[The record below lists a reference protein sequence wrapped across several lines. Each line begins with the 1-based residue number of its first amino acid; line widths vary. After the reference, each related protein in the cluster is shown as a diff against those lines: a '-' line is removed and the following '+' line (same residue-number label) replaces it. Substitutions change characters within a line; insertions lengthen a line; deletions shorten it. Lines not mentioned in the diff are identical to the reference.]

1 MTLRELIAADT
12 QRVLMNTED
21 FAEVLT
27 FKQAGM
33 LPTPITALMS
43 GGGPTE
49 TEVTDTEGFLTKVQH
64 VDWQVRREE
73 FGEEIPKHGTLERSD
88 GSLYELCPVGNLPAV
103 EWFDDCGRQLLVHT
117 KLVRDA

>member
-1 MTLRELIAADT
+1 MTLRELITADT
-12 QRVLMNTED
+12 HDVLMNTDD

-33 LPTPITALMS
+33 PPVPITALMS

-49 TEVTDTEGFLTKVQH
+49 TEVVDAEGFLTKVQH
-64 VDWQVRREE
+64 VDWQVRRAE
-73 FGEEIPKHGTLERSD
+73 FGEELPKHGTLERVD
-88 GSLYELCPVGNLPAV
+88 GSLYEFCPVGNLPAV
-103 EWFDDCGRQLLVHT
+103 EWFDDFGKQLLIHT